1 MSIEITIKC
10 DALAASISELAA
22 SIKLYAAV
30 AHEQARVS
38 DAELS
43 IPAGTPMTVTGV
55 KPAETEQPAAEPEKP
70 KRKRVSKQAA
80 EMLAE
85 SAQEPAGEPAAPEA
99 PAAPA
104 KPQKPAESTVEAP
117 ATQWETVADGPAAEA
132 FAANTAEPAPT
143 MAQISEAG
151 AKLLDENPNAMQPLL
166 GLLSDFGVQA
176 ITQLKPDQL
185 GGFAA
190 RLRELGAEV

>member
-22 SIKLYAAV
+22 SIKLYAAA
-30 AHEQARVS
+30 AHEQAKA
-38 DAELS
+38 DGAELS
-43 IPAGTPMTVTGV
+43 IPAGTPMTVAEV
-55 KPAETEQPAAEPEKP
+55 KPAEPEQPAPEPEKP

-104 KPQKPAESTVEAP
+104 EPEQPAESPVEA
-117 ATQWETVADGPAAEA
+117 AAETWETVADHPAAADIAAEA
-132 FAANTAEPAPT
+132 SNAPT

-151 AKLLDENPNAMQPLL
+151 AKLLDDNPAAMQPLL
-166 GLLSDFGVQA
+166 GLLRDFGVQA
-176 ITQLKPDQL
+176 ITQLKQEQL
-185 GGFAA
+185 ADFAA
-190 RLRELGAEV
+190 RLRKLGAEV